1 VSGGLF
7 LYSWRDWGL
16 TAWVR
21 YHYPGVT
28 NNISISP
35 ETYTKL
41 AAHPNIVGC
50 KMSHGNVSHH
60 IQVSLDPNIDH
71 SKFHLYS
78 GFGQQLFPIVSMS
91 GSGVIDGLAAFFP
104 RTVVRLFQLATTLPL
119 DKPRMQEIGKLQ
131 YAVSSAE
138 EMVGKYGIV
147 GIKEAIYRVT
157 GMGTLEGGRLPLKG
171 NMGNGEW
178 EKWSVV
184 IERMKKLEDSL
195 A

>member
-1 VSGGLF
+1 
-7 LYSWRDWGL
+7 
-16 TAWVR
+16 
-21 YHYPGVT
+21 
-28 NNISISP
+28 
-35 ETYTKL
+35 
-41 AAHPNIVGC
+41 
-50 KMSHGNVSHH
+50 
-60 IQVSLDPNIDH
+60 
-71 SKFHLYS
+71 
-78 GFGQQLFPIVSMS
+78 MS